1 VQQQERMAG
10 MRYEAPQDVEAAV
23 RILAAEQGAYVL
35 AGGTDL
41 LVKLRSEMVE
51 PEVVVDIKRIAGM
64 KAITAED
71 GGWRIGAA
79 VSGAEMGE
87 HAGLVADWPGVV
99 EAAGLIG
106 STQVQGRATL
116 AGNLCNASPAADS
129 VPAMVAAGAVAR
141 VVGPQGTRDVA
152 VIDIPKG
159 PGKTTLAAGEFIAS
173 VFLPARGARS
183 GDAYLRFI
191 PRTEMDIAVVGCGI
205 SLSLDAEGRVTAARV
220 ALGAVGPK
228 VILVE
233 AAAAA
238 IKRRVLDE
246 ATLSD
251 LAEACS
257 AAATPIEDKRGTV
270 DFRRHVAG
278 VLARRAAVIAEA
290 RAKGEKA

>member
-1 VQQQERMAG
+1 

-23 RILAAEQGAYVL
+23 QLLAAEQGAYVL

-51 PEVVVDIKRIAGM
+51 PELVVDIKRIAGM
-64 KAITAED
+64 KAITAEA

-141 VVGPQGTRDVA
+141 VTWR
-152 VIDIPKG
+152 
-159 PGKTTLAAGEFIAS
+159 
-173 VFLPARGARS
+173 
-183 GDAYLRFI
+183 
-191 PRTEMDIAVVGCGI
+191 
-205 SLSLDAEGRVTAARV
+205 
-220 ALGAVGPK
+220 
-228 VILVE
+228 
-233 AAAAA
+233 
-238 IKRRVLDE
+238 
-246 ATLSD
+246 
-251 LAEACS
+251 
-257 AAATPIEDKRGTV
+257 
-270 DFRRHVAG
+270 
-278 VLARRAAVIAEA
+278 
-290 RAKGEKA
+290 

>member
-1 VQQQERMAG
+1 MAE

-23 RILAAEQGAYVL
+23 RLLAAEQGAYVL

-51 PEVVVDIKRIAGM
+51 PELVVDIKRIAGM
-64 KAITAED
+64 KAITAEA

-129 VPAMVAAGAVAR
+129 VPAMVAAGAVVR
-141 VVGPQGTRDVA
+141 VVGPKGPRDVA
-152 VIDIPKG
+152 VIDIPKS

-173 VFLPARGARS
+173 VFLPACGARS

-191 PRTEMDIAVVGCGI
+191 PRTEMDIAVVGCGV
-205 SLSLDAEGRVTAARV
+205 SLSFDDADKVSAARV

-228 VILVE
+228 VMLVD
-233 AAAAA
+233 AAAEA
-238 IKRRVLDE
+238 IMGRALDE
-246 ATLSD
+246 AALTD
-251 LAEACS
+251 LAAACS
-257 AAATPIEDKRGTV
+257 EAATPIEDKRGTV
-270 DFRRHVAG
+270 EFRRHVAG
-278 VLARRAAVIAEA
+278 VLARRAAVIAET
-290 RAKGEKA
+290 RAKGDKV

>member
-1 VQQQERMAG
+1 

-51 PEVVVDIKRIAGM
+51 PDVIVDIKRIAGM
-64 KAITAED
+64 KAVTPEA

-87 HAGLVADWPGVV
+87 HAGLVAAWPGVV

-129 VPAMVAAGAVAR
+129 VPAMVAAEAVVR
-141 VVGPQGTRDVA
+141 VVGPKGTRDVA
-152 VIDIPKG
+152 VIDIPTS
-159 PGKTTLAAGEFIAS
+159 PGKTSLGAGEFIAS
-173 VFLPARGARS
+173 VFLPARGERA

-205 SLSLDAEGRVTAARV
+205 SLSLDAAGKVAAARV

-228 VILVE
+228 VMLVD
-233 AAAAA
+233 AAAEA
-238 IKRRVLDE
+238 IVGRALDE
-246 ATLSD
+246 AALAD
-251 LAEACS
+251 LAAACS
-257 AAATPIEDKRGTV
+257 AAATPIDDKRGTV

>member
-1 VQQQERMAG
+1 
-10 MRYEAPQDVEAAV
+10 MRFEAPRSVEEAV
-23 RILAAEQGAYVL
+23 TALAGQTGAHVL

-41 LVKLRSEMVE
+41 LVKLRAEMIE
-51 PEVVVDIKRIAGM
+51 PELIVDIKRIAGM
-64 KAITAED
+64 REIAAEE
-71 GGWRIGAA
+71 GGWRVGAA

-87 HAGLVADWPGVV
+87 HAGRVADWPGVV

-141 VVGPQGTRDVA
+141 IVGPEGTRDLA
-152 VIDIPKG
+152 VIDVPQG
-159 PGKTTLAAGEFIAS
+159 PGKTALARGEFIAS
-173 VFLPARGARS
+173 IFLPARGERS

-205 SLSLDAEGRVTAARV
+205 SLSLDEAGRVTAARV

-233 AAAAA
+233 AAAEA

-246 ATLSD
+246 AALSD

-257 AAATPIEDKRGTV
+257 KAATPIDDKRGTV
-270 DFRRHVAG
+270 AFRRHVAG

-290 RAKGEKA
+290 RAKGDKA

>member
-1 VQQQERMAG
+1 
-10 MRYEAPQDVEAAV
+10 V

-41 LVKLRSEMVE
+41 LVKLRSDMIE

-87 HAGLVADWPGVV
+87 HAGLCADWPGVV

-129 VPAMVAAGAVAR
+129 VPAMVAAGAVVR
-141 VVGPQGTRDVA
+141 VVGPKGTRDVD

-191 PRTEMDIAVVGCGI
+191 PRTEMDIAVVGCGVA
-205 SLSLDAEGRVTAARV
+205 LGLDEAGKVSAARV

-228 VILVE
+228 VMLVDTAAE
-233 AAAAA
+233 AL
-238 IKRRVLDE
+238 IGRVLDE
-246 ATLSD
+246 AALAD
-251 LAEACS
+251 LAAACS

-270 DFRRHVAG
+270 DFRRHVSG